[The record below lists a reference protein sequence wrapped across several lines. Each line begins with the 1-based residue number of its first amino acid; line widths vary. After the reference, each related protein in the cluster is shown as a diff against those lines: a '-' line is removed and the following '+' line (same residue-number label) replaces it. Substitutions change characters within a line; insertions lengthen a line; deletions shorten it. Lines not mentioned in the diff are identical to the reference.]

1 MCMYTCV
8 CIYFRIYFCLYIS
21 LYVRNIY
28 NIYISTYI
36 ITSFPSLLTCL
47 SVCHYI
53 RFILISGSHYFS
65 ITSYATSESPFP
77 PQNLFNSIISHF
89 PAFISSSCLFSF
101 FFTPRQRTLSV
112 RCVATCNYCDIR
124 ANFTHLLAACVKD

>member
-101 FFTPRQRTLSV
+101 FLLQGNAHCPSAALPHVTTATYGLTLL
-112 RCVATCNYCDIR
+112 TY
-124 ANFTHLLAACVKD
+124 LLHA